1 MNINYG
7 MEIVRATEIAALTA
21 ARIQGLGN
29 HDDILNQ
36 ARQAIIKTLNRLM
49 INGNVINDRFSER
62 AEICKLPQTLGEGGP
77 DMDLMVVA
85 LEAQHAAADGR
96 NNSTSYTVI
105 AEDGSIQSIPNLHMY
120 KIVVGPEVGEVID
133 INQSPTTNV
142 KRVARVLRKYTEN
155 VTVCILNRKRH
166 KGLIDEVRSCG
177 ARIKLIEE
185 GEISGCLAAING
197 EKADIYMGYGYAPE
211 GTVVAA
217 AIRCLGGY
225 LEGKI
230 SYDNAS
236 DREKAKSHG
245 IYDFEKVFRVEDLIS
260 SRKISF
266 AATGVTDGEFLEGV
280 RFTAT
285 GAVTNSFVAR
295 SETRTY
301 RNLTT
306 NHFFDYNPVF

>member
-36 ARQAIIKTLNRLM
+36 ARKAITKTLNRLM
-49 INGNVINDRFSER
+49 INGKVINDRFSNR
-62 AEICKLPQTLGEGGP
+62 PEICTLPERLGEGGP

-105 AEDGSIQSIPNLHMY
+105 AEDGSIQSIPNLRMY
-120 KIVVGPEVGEVID
+120 KIVVGPNVGEVID
-133 INQSPTTNV
+133 INQSPTANV

-155 VTVCILNRKRH
+155 VTVCILNRERH
-166 KGLIDEVRSCG
+166 KGLIDEVRNCG

-197 EKADIYMGYGYAPE
+197 IKADIYMGYGYAPE

-225 LEGKI
+225 FEGKI
-230 SYDNAS
+230 SYDVPLAK
-236 DREKAKSHG
+236 EKAEVHG
-245 IYDFEKVFRVEDLIS
+245 IDDFEKVFRVEDLIN

-285 GAVTNSFVAR
+285 GAVTHSFIAR
-295 SETRTY
+295 SETRTF

>member
-36 ARQAIIKTLNRLM
+36 ARKAIIKTLNRLM
-49 INGNVINDRFSER
+49 INGTVINDRFAGRE
-62 AEICKLPQTLGEGGP
+62 EICKLPDILGDGGP
-77 DMDLMVVA
+77 DMDLMVIA

-105 AEDGSIQSIPNLHMY
+105 AEDGSIQSVPNLRMY
-120 KIVVGPEVGEVID
+120 KIVVGAEVGEVID
-133 INQSPTTNV
+133 INQSPTANV

-166 KGLIDEVRSCG
+166 QSLINEVRSCG

-230 SYDNAS
+230 FYDTDA
-236 DREKAKSHG
+236 DREQAMAHG
-245 IYDFEKVFRVEDLIS
+245 IHDFEKVFRVEDLIN